1 MTEIF
6 AWGYTAYMTQNSEGF
21 ELSGYIDGK
30 LFDIV
35 ARTTQQAEKSFAR
48 AARRAWL
55 RRKIGRVGWR
65 PCREHEPMCMAD
77 TYHDV
82 SVATLVFA
90 LLKVLVGRVRG

>member
-6 AWGYTAYMTQNSEGF
+6 AWGYTAHMTQRPEGF
-21 ELSGYIDGK
+21 ELSGYIDGQF
-30 LFDIV
+30 LDIV

-55 RRKIGRVGWR
+55 RRKIGRRGWR
-65 PCREHEPMCMAD
+65 LRRDHEPVCMAD

-82 SVATLVFA
+82 SVASLLFA
-90 LLKVLVGRVRG
+90 LLKVVADRARR